1 MQRRRSLRGV
11 GQSACEVWFQD
22 LSVDLWWAVV
32 KFGSGR

>member
-11 GQSACEVWFQD
+11 GASLHARSGFKIC
-22 LSVDLWWAVV
+22 VDLWWAVV